1 MNQPEATSLS
11 LAKLLSGTQ
20 LPALPQSAVRLLQLS
35 QDPEN
40 GPAEFAVPIEADP
53 GLAGQVLRF
62 VNSSYFGFAREV
74 SNVKLAIA
82 LVGVR
87 TVKNFV
93 LWSAVFSV
101 MPNPRCGPFELKS
114 LWVDSLR
121 RGVFARQLGKRLG
134 LKDVEEVFSAALLQ
148 DMAIPLLAKD
158 LNDCYRKLLDARELG
173 RQRLSKLEMERF
185 GWTHAEA
192 SAYMARQWSLP
203 ERIAEMIS
211 SHAEFGSLQRGELP
225 TPAACVACSA
235 LLPSSTDASWAEQAS
250 FLEAYRQ
257 LSGEQ
262 SADMGLLL
270 ADIDREFEDF
280 SAVLKLGTSPR
291 PLVASLSAWP
301 TPAPVITT

>member
-1 MNQPEATSLS
+1 
-11 LAKLLSGTQ
+11 
-20 LPALPQSAVRLLQLS
+20 VRLLQLS

-134 LKDVEEVFSAALLQ
+134 IRDIEELFSAALLQ

-158 LNDCYRKLLDARELG
+158 LNDCYRKLLEDRDLG
-173 RQRLSKLEMERF
+173 RQRLSKLEKQRF

-192 SAYMARQWSLP
+192 SALMARQWSLP

-211 SHAEFGSLQRGELP
+211 SHAEVGSLKSGELDR
-225 TPAACVACSA
+225 PAACVACSA
-235 LLPSSTDASWAEQAS
+235 LLPSSTDASWAEQTA
-250 FLEAYRQ
+250 FLDAYHR
-257 LSGEQ
+257 LSGEKNTDIGQ
-262 SADMGLLL
+262 LL

-280 SAVLKLGTSPR
+280 SAVLKLGTSAR
-291 PLVASLSAWP
+291 PLVSSLSAWP
-301 TPAPVITT
+301 APATVVTG